1 MIFITGPS
9 IFLVGDGGIRTRD
22 PLHPMQVRYQAALRP
37 ERERNYSRKI
47 LVLHLQRHFFHEI
60 GIIFYRPLI
69 N

>member
-1 MIFITGPS
+1 MIAITNPLDLSGR
-9 IFLVGDGGIRTRD
+9 DGGIRTRD